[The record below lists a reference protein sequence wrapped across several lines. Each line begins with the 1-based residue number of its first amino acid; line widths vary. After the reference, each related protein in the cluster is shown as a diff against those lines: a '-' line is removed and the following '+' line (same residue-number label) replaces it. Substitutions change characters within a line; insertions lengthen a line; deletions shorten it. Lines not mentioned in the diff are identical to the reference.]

1 MSDQIVVFGDGDR
14 DAVGVDFLEG
24 VGADHRGGNLTGDAN
39 QRDGVQPRIGNGGHQ
54 VSRTR
59 SATGHT
65 DRRFTVGARHPL
77 SDKSRALFMTGQNMA
92 DLRALA

>member
-1 MSDQIVVFGDGDR
+1 MQIRLMETKDLPAVEQLYA
-14 DAVGVDFLEG
+14 DARAFMK
-24 VGADHRGGNLTGDAN
+24 
-39 QRDGVQPRIGNGGHQ
+39 RIGNGGHQ